1 MIKVL
6 VADDSAFMRRVIT
19 DLFAT
24 QPDFK
29 VLDTAKTGKE
39 AIEKVI
45 KLKPDLLTLDINMPI
60 MDGLSALE
68 VIMKDCPLPVVMV
81 SSITR
86 KGADATI

>member
-60 MDGLSALE
+60 MDGLSA
-68 VIMKDCPLPVVMV
+68 
-81 SSITR
+81 
-86 KGADATI
+86 